1 MAPSKKKQNP
11 GLEGVYFHCHYRR
24 QQSFRRRLLHRSAAA
39 SGCLLLVLA
48 AVSFFSQP
56 VTNHLKTSII
66 DAVVVAYILNAT
78 LIVPKLD
85 QESFWN
91 DSSKFSDIYDADWFM
106 KYLSKEVKIIKE
118 LPDEKSWKVVTTRV
132 PRKCNPKCYL
142 SRVLPM
148 FQKKKAV
155 ELTKFDY
162 RLSNWLD
169 EDLQKL
175 RCRVN
180 YHALRFNNPI
190 FEMGKKLVER
200 VRMKSKRFVALHL
213 RYEPDMLA
221 FSGCYYG
228 GGEKEINEL
237 AALRT
242 RWKTL
247 RSMDPERER
256 RNGKCLLSPEE
267 VALLLRA
274 LGFGH
279 EAHIYVASGQ
289 IYGGKKALAPLK
301 ALFPNIHTKET
312 LASNQELSRF
322 SSHSSRMAA
331 LDFIVSD
338 ESDVLVT
345 NNNGN
350 MAKILAGRRRY
361 FGHKPTIR
369 PNTRKLNE
377 LFVNRKNMTWDEF
390 SSRVRTNQIGFM
402 GDPSEVNRATD
413 SFHENPFSCICQNF
427 EPFSANQ
434 IRSTSLR
441 SQVIP
446 PEYNQDSSEME
457 YFDDD

>member
-1 MAPSKKKQNP
+1 
-11 GLEGVYFHCHYRR
+11 
-24 QQSFRRRLLHRSAAA
+24 
-39 SGCLLLVLA
+39 
-48 AVSFFSQP
+48 
-56 VTNHLKTSII
+56 
-66 DAVVVAYILNAT
+66 
-78 LIVPKLD
+78 
-85 QESFWN
+85 
-91 DSSKFSDIYDADWFM
+91 
-106 KYLSKEVKIIKE
+106 
-118 LPDEKSWKVVTTRV
+118 
-132 PRKCNPKCYL
+132 
-142 SRVLPM
+142 
-148 FQKKKAV
+148 
-155 ELTKFDY
+155 
-162 RLSNWLD
+162 
-169 EDLQKL
+169 
-175 RCRVN
+175 
-180 YHALRFNNPI
+180 
-190 FEMGKKLVER
+190 
-200 VRMKSKRFVALHL
+200 
-213 RYEPDMLA
+213 
-221 FSGCYYG
+221 
-228 GGEKEINEL
+228 
-237 AALRT
+237 
-242 RWKTL
+242 
-247 RSMDPERER
+247 MDPERER
-256 RNGKCLLSPEE
+256 RNGKCLLSPKE

-402 GDPSEVNRATD
+402 GDPSEANRVTD
-413 SFHENPFSCICQNF
+413 SFHENPFSCICRNF
-427 EPFSANQ
+427 EPFTTNQ
-434 IRSTSLR
+434 IRSTSLK

-446 PEYNQDSSEME
+446 PEYDQDSSEVE
-457 YFDDD
+457 YSDDD